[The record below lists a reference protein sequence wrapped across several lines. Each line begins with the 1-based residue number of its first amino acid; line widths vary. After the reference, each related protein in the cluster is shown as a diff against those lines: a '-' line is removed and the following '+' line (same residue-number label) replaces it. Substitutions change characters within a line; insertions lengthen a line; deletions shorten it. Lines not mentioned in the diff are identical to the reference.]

1 MENKFLKGKKILIV
15 EDDSSSRLYL
25 NKILEKTGAVL
36 LNAGDGQEA
45 IDISMENPDIDI
57 ILMDIQLPVMDGY
70 KSAEKI
76 RQFRKNI
83 IIIAQ
88 TAYGLMGDKEKIID
102 SGFNDFVIKPIFAQN
117 LIEKLVNS
125 IDKENFLRA
134 GIFFNLFR
142 VFSNMFEFSPEFFNF
157 SNPPLLF
164 RFNVFS
170 EY

>member
-1 MENKFLKGKKILIV
+1 MENKFLKGQKILIV

-45 IDISMENPDIDI
+45 IDIARENPDIDI

-125 IDKENFLRA
+125 LTKKTN
-134 GIFFNLFR
+134 
-142 VFSNMFEFSPEFFNF
+142 
-157 SNPPLLF
+157 
-164 RFNVFS
+164 
-170 EY
+170 